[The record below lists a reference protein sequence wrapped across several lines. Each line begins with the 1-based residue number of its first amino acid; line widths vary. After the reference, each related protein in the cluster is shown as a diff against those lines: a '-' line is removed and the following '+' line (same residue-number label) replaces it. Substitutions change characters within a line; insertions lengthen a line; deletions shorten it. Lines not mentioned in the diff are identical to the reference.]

1 MKKKLFG
8 IIVIN
13 FKKEG
18 NSFQFKKLLHKGF
31 IRNKYG
37 ASQFTRSKSLPEL
50 HEKIIR
56 GYRSTKLVI
65 KKNKVYELLK

>member
-8 IIVIN
+8 IIIIS

-18 NSFQFKKLLHKGF
+18 NSFEFKKLLRKG
-31 IRNKYG
+31 IIVNKYG
-37 ASQFTRSKSLPEL
+37 APQFTRSKSLPEL

-56 GYRSTKLVI
+56 GYRSTKLEI